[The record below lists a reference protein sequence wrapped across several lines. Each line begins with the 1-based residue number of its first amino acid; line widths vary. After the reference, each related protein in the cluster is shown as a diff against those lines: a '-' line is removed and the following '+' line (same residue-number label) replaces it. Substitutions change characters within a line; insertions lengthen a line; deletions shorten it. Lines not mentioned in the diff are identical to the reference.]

1 MEALS
6 RREEE
11 EIETAAKTDALKAC
25 DDYVRAFAKCCEGRT
40 FTQPFVC
47 AAPFKAMN
55 ACIKEEMS
63 VDRIDTLKLEYI
75 ANRSEKGRLAVEA
88 LLQQRKEKLIKMSG
102 KREDELRKQE
112 EYYRLA
118 REKQQ
123 GGA

>member
-11 EIETAAKTDALKAC
+11 EIETAAKSEALKAC
-25 DDYVRAFAKCCEGRT
+25 DDYVKKFAECCAGRT

-55 ACIKEEMS
+55 ACIKDEMS
-63 VDRIDTLKLEYI
+63 VDRIDALKLDYI

-88 LLQQRKEKLIKMSG
+88 LLQQRKEKLIKLSG
-102 KREDELRKQE
+102 KKEEELRKQE
-112 EYYRLA
+112 EYYRIA

-123 GGA
+123 GA